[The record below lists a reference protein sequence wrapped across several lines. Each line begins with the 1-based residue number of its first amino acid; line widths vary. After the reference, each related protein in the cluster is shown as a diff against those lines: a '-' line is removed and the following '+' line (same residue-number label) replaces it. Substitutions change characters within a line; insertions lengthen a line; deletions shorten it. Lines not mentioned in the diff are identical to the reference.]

1 MKSLT
6 KNEFKTI
13 AQSALEC
20 EYGFS
25 PLKKQIILLES
36 NGDGTYI
43 LFKVKENI
51 YSFHSELRF
60 DSKDGKCLGVWIGKG
75 TIERETR

>member
-1 MKSLT
+1 MKNLT

-20 EYGFS
+20 EYGFAPS
-25 PLKKQIILLES
+25 KKQIILLES

-43 LFKVKENI
+43 LFAVKENL

-60 DSKDGKCLGVWIGKG
+60 DSKDGECLGVWVGKG
-75 TIERETR
+75 TIEREER